1 LLQTARHFVTKNS
14 SYDLKKVFTILAL
27 GLALFSA
34 ISQTFAAEY
43 PIVFVSR
50 NMVSNGN
57 IFFPQAT
64 LIPGMGPY
72 SRFSSPGGK
81 LVILQTN
88 GDIFTLV
95 DSTKS
100 FNGIRLIDVQQ
111 PAVSYDGNKI
121 VFAGIESRDSAWRIY
136 EIRTDGTNFK
146 KITFTNRTANLAQL
160 GAAASK
166 FVRYDDIDPVYYPD
180 GRIIFASTRYPTLS
194 FSGYP
199 ATNLFIT
206 DTLSSYP
213 ERVTSERNGAEKPSI
228 DPVGGTVLYS
238 RWWQNID
245 RPSDLTETG
254 LTRSNELALTSDF
267 GNVWQIASCVTDADE
282 LRFFAGDPQTRLT
295 LHNYRGRAT
304 TTGMLLSVF
313 TPDRSLT
320 TSSGSPGI
328 RITKKGLSNYKSL
341 VGVDTLSTPYSL
353 APLSSNIYEGPYA
366 TDPIELTS
374 DKIVFS
380 YATSPVNSDYAL
392 YTYDLSTN
400 AISPLYDV
408 QGKLDLNPEIVRPRT
423 LPPLRIGLDDFDTS
437 SVPPTIDP
445 ETFYKGGLFRFD
457 CLNVYANAPVDVPI
471 DDAPV
476 IHKKAKFQFFL
487 NFQREDPNG
496 LDQPILFRE
505 IFVDFDGKIA
515 QGDMPANVPMFE
527 QMTDSNGK
535 VLVNPKGDIAH
546 VMGLNF
552 GANGSGTKCVGCHAG
567 HTQINVATSIS
578 EGGFTNLSTSATV
591 SSSSIYNNDQSFK
604 GQKVVDRKANN
615 SSMSVNWIA
624 NGSTGEYVDLQWPIP
639 IESRKIKLYN
649 IKENFLT
656 STDIRVSDCEIYF
669 YHKGVQVKHI
679 KSTGPITEDGT
690 LLNFGNLVIMDRM
703 KVIVKNYSGKVLGK
717 NVAGLAEIE
726 VNAKISF
733 DEPIIEPET
742 PNTYYLNQNYPNP
755 FNPST
760 KIVFSLQRPE
770 YAKLEVFD
778 LSGRMVALLVSGDIT
793 EGEHVVEFRSNPEFS
808 SGVYFYKLTTQSFT
822 QTKKM
827 VLVK

>member
-1 LLQTARHFVTKNS
+1 M
-14 SYDLKKVFTILAL
+14 KKVFTILAL
-27 GLALFSA
+27 GLSLFSA
-34 ISQTFAAEY
+34 VSQNFAAEY
-43 PIVFVSR
+43 PVVFVSR
-50 NMVSNGN
+50 NMVSGGN
-57 IFFPQAT
+57 LLYPQAT

-72 SRFSSPGGK
+72 ARFSAPGGK

-88 GDIFTLV
+88 GDLFTLV
-95 DSTKS
+95 DSTKD
-100 FNGIRLIDVQQ
+100 FNGIKLVDVQQ
-111 PAVSYDGNKI
+111 PSVSYDGKKI
-121 VFAGIESRDSAWRIY
+121 VFAGVESRDSAWRIY
-136 EIRTDGTNFK
+136 EIRIDGTNLK
-146 KITFTNRTANLAQL
+146 KITKSNRFINLSQF
-160 GAAASK
+160 GAAANK
-166 FVRYDDIDPVYYPD
+166 FERYDDIDPVYYPD
-180 GRIIFASTRYPTLS
+180 GRIIFASTRFPTLS

-206 DTLSSYP
+206 DTLGSYP
-213 ERVTSERNGAEKPSI
+213 KRITSERNGAEKPSI

-245 RPSDLTETG
+245 RPSNVTESG
-254 LTRSNELALTSDF
+254 LTRSDGLALTTDF

-282 LRFFAGDPQTRLT
+282 LKFFAGDPQTRLT

-304 TTGMLLSVF
+304 TSGMLLSVF
-313 TPDRSLT
+313 TPDRALT
-320 TSSGSPGI
+320 TSSGSPGV
-328 RITKKGLSNYKSL
+328 RIAKKGLSNYKSL
-341 VGVDTLSTPYSL
+341 IGVDTLTAPYSL
-353 APLSSNIYEGPYA
+353 APSSSNIFEGPYA

-374 DKIVFS
+374 SKIIFS
-380 YATSPVNSDYAL
+380 YALSPINSDYAL

-400 AISPLYDV
+400 AISPLYDIPN
-408 QGKLDLNPEIVRPRT
+408 KLDLNAEIVTART

-437 SVPPTIDP
+437 STPPTISP

-496 LDQPILFRE
+496 QDQPILFRE

-591 SSSSIYNNDQSFK
+591 TASSIYNNDLSFK
-604 GQKVVDRKANN
+604 GQNVVDRKAKNT
-615 SSMSVNWIA
+615 SLSVNWIS
-624 NGSTGEYVDLQWPIP
+624 NGGAGEYVDLQWPIP

-649 IKENFLT
+649 IKENFIT
-656 STDIRVSDCEIYF
+656 STDIKVNDCEVYF
-669 YHKGVQVKHI
+669 YHKGRQVKHI
-679 KSTGPITEDGT
+679 KSTGPINEDGM
-690 LLNFGNLVIMDRM
+690 LLNLGNLVIMDRM
-703 KVIVKNYSGKVLGK
+703 KVIVKSYTGKVLGK
-717 NVAGLAEIE
+717 SVAGLAEIE

-733 DEPIIEPET
+733 DEPVIEPES

-755 FNPST
+755 FNPTT
-760 KIVFSLQRPE
+760 KIIFSLQRPE

-778 LSGRMVALLVSGDIT
+778 LSGRMVALLVSGEIT
-793 EGEHVVEFRSNPEFS
+793 EGEHIVEFRANSEFS

-827 VLVK
+827 VLLK

>member
-1 LLQTARHFVTKNS
+1 MHFVTKTHLII
-14 SYDLKKVFTILAL
+14 LKKVYTILAL
-27 GLALFSA
+27 GLAIFSA
-34 ISQTFAAEY
+34 LSQSFAAEY

-50 NMVSNGN
+50 NMVGNGS
-57 IFFPQAT
+57 ILFPQAT

-72 SRFSSPGGK
+72 SRFSVTGGK

-88 GDIFTLV
+88 GDLFTLI

-100 FNGIRLIDVQQ
+100 FGGIRLVDMQQ
-111 PAVSYDGNKI
+111 PSVSYDGNKI
-121 VFAGIESRDSAWRIY
+121 IFAGVESRDSAWRIY
-136 EIRTDGTNFK
+136 EIRIDGTNFK
-146 KITFTNRTANLAQL
+146 KITSTNRIVNLSPL

-166 FVRYDDIDPVYYPD
+166 FERYDDIDPVYLPD

-194 FSGYP
+194 FSGFP

-206 DTLSSYP
+206 DTLSAYP
-213 ERVTSERNGAEKPSI
+213 KRVTSERNGAEKPTV

-254 LTRSNELALTSDF
+254 VTRSNNFAITTDF

-282 LRFFAGDPQTRLT
+282 LKFFAGDPQTRLT

-313 TPDRSLT
+313 TPDRALT
-320 TSSGSPGI
+320 TTSGSPGI
-328 RITKKGLSNYKSL
+328 RITKNGLSNYKSL
-341 VGVDTLSTPYSL
+341 VGVDTLTPPYSL

-366 TDPIELTS
+366 TDPVELTS
-374 DKIVFS
+374 NKVIFS
-380 YATSPVNSDYAL
+380 YAISPVNSDYAL
-392 YTYDLSTN
+392 YTYDLSSN
-400 AISPLYDV
+400 AISPLYDI

-437 SVPPTIDP
+437 SAPPTTDP

-476 IHKKAKFQFFL
+476 IHKRAKFQFFL

-578 EGGFTNLSTSATV
+578 EGGFTNLSTSAVVTA
-591 SSSSIYNNDQSFK
+591 SSIYNNDQSFS
-604 GQKVVDRKANN
+604 GQKVVDRKAKNP
-615 SSMSVNWIA
+615 SLSVNWVSS
-624 NGSTGEYVDLQWPIP
+624 GGDGEYVDLQWPIP
-639 IESRKIKLYN
+639 IESRRIKLYN
-649 IKENFLT
+649 IKENFET
-656 STDIRVSDCEIYF
+656 STDVKINDCEIYF
-669 YHKGVQVKHI
+669 YHKGRQVKHI
-679 KSTGPITEDGT
+679 RSTGPLTEDGM
-690 LLNFGNLVIMDRM
+690 LLNLSNLVIMDRM
-703 KVIVKNYSGKVLGK
+703 KVIVKSYTGKIMGK
-717 NVAGLAEIE
+717 NVAGIAEIE
-726 VNAKISF
+726 VNAKVSF
-733 DEPIIEPET
+733 DEPIIEPESPT
-742 PNTYYLNQNYPNP
+742 TYYLNQNYPNP

-760 KIVFSLQRPE
+760 KIIFSLQRPE
-770 YAKLEVFD
+770 YARLEVFD
-778 LSGRMVALLVSGDIT
+778 LSGRLVALLVSGDIT
-793 EGEHVVEFRSNPEFS
+793 EGEHIVEFRANPEFS

-827 VLVK
+827 VLLK